1 MCISLFSGEDK
12 LLKTFEIAVI
22 RLVKRF
28 FFEILCCIKPCADTK
43 IPRHILALWKFCLV
57 GEMNK
62 LTVSYN
68 TMRQV
73 F

>member
-28 FFEILCCIKPCADTK
+28 FFEILSCIKPCADTK